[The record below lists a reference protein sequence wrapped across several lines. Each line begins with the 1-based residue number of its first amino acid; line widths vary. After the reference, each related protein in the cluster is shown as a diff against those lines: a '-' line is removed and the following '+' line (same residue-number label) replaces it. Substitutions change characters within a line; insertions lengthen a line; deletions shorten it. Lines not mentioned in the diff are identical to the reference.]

1 MLWIGEIAVRGD
13 IVTAAYYERH
23 VETALA
29 KIADDDGFW
38 HRMGDLGWR
47 DKKGRIWFCGR
58 KSHRVVTAEETL
70 FTIPCEAIFNAH
82 PGVYRSALV
91 GVGPAGQQQPV
102 ICIEYCTLWD
112 EELLSDYLD
121 EWICPWYKPGESLF
135 RFGKLRWL
143 YRLYL
148 WVYRR
153 LVRLRYG
160 DWRKRWGCFPPPC

>member
-1 MLWIGEIAVRGD
+1 MPMCEPHD
-13 IVTAAYYERH
+13 YES
-23 VETALA
+23 
-29 KIADDDGFW
+29 FW
-38 HRMGDLGWR
+38 FEHHQARCRW
-47 DKKGRIWFCGR
+47 C
-58 KSHRVVTAEETL
+58 A
-70 FTIPCEAIFNAH
+70 FNGCLNW
-82 PGVYRSALV
+82 P
-91 GVGPAGQQQPV
+91 PEQPV

-135 RFGKLRWL
+135 RFSKLRWL